1 MTTPPLP
8 RIEIEIR
15 EAVFDILG
23 GEELIATSWERVY
36 DPDDKAYVLDKID
49 NAITKIIIK
58 RLQLALAPD
67 SSINVTN
74 LNRR

>member
-36 DPDDKAYVLDKID
+36 DPDDKAYVLNKID
-49 NAITKIIIK
+49 HAICNIITQ
-58 RLQLALAPD
+58 RLKLALAPD
-67 SSINVTN
+67 SSIQVRNIKA
-74 LNRR
+74 